1 MCRSPLSDERVLPG
15 TAPAVVAMHAVRME
29 FPDFGHTEL
38 DAILPGWVPGGN
50 AARSAELDRYARRL
64 SALPGAV
71 SVRTATG
78 IYAHGSRTEGPSY
91 ALADR
96 YLSTA
101 GTSLAVYGPTEPF
114 GPAGVRLARAVRT
127 TRAPTAPLV
136 TGPPARLLDVQQVM
150 APTCRPPGVVL
161 SATFVVLILFSG
173 GLFLA
178 IKTSSHLVSLR

>member
-15 TAPAVVAMHAVRME
+15 TAPAVVAMHAVRAE

-96 YLSTA
+96 YPSTA
-101 GTSLAVYGPTEPF
+101 GTSLAGYGPTEPF

-150 APTCRPPGVVL
+150 APTCRPP
-161 SATFVVLILFSG
+161 SAWCCPPP
-173 GLFLA
+173 
-178 IKTSSHLVSLR
+178 SSC